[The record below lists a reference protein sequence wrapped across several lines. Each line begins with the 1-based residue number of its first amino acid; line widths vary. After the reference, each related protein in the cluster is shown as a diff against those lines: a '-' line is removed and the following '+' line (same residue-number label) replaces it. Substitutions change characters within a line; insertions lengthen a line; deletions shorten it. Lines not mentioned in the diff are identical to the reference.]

1 MRFNKHSEGDICHM
15 SLVGDIKI
23 YDAVSYKQE
32 MFSGLDQFQGVKLDL
47 SQIEEI
53 DASGF
58 QLLVLLRK
66 ETRDKGMSFQIDG
79 LSSSVSRLLEIY
91 RLNDWFQSQN

>member
-1 MRFNKHSEGDICHM
+1 MAFNKHSEGDICRM

-32 MFSGLDQFQGVKLDL
+32 MFSELDQYQGIKLDL

-58 QLLVLLRK
+58 QLLILLKK
-66 ETRDKGMSFQIDG
+66 EIRDRGMSFQIDG
-79 LSSSVSRLLEIY
+79 LSSSVMRLMEIY

>member
-1 MRFNKHSEGDICHM
+1 M

-23 YDAVSYKQE
+23 YDSVSYKQE
-32 MFSGLDQFQGVKLDL
+32 MFSGLDQFRGVKLDL

-58 QLLVLLRK
+58 QLLILLKK
-66 ETRDKGMSFQIDG
+66 ETQDKGMSFQIDG
-79 LSSSVSRLLEIY
+79 LSSSVMRLMEIY

>member
-1 MRFNKHSEGDICHM
+1 M
-15 SLVGDIKI
+15 SLTGDIKI

-32 MFSGLDQFQGVKLDL
+32 MFSELDQYRGVKLDL

-58 QLLVLLRK
+58 QLLILLKK
-66 ETRDKGMSFQIDG
+66 ETRDKGMSFHIDG
-79 LSSSVSRLLEIY
+79 LSSPVMRLMEIY
-91 RLNDWFQSQN
+91 RLNDWFQSHN